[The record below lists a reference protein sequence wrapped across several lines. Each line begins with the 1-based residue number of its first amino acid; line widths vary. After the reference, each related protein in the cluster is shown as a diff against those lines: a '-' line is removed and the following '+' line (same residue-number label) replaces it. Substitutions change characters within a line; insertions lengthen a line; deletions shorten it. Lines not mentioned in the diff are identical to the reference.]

1 LKNKKKRRTATV
13 LVPFSFSLSPSVHGD
28 AVAVGVPSHV
38 RARGHADVHVSVL
51 EKALTCWLHHLH
63 LHKRSTPAI
72 FFFLPLPA
80 AAVVELRFTGEIGR
94 HCTTS
99 T

>member
-1 LKNKKKRRTATV
+1 V
-13 LVPFSFSLSPSVHGD
+13 V
-28 AVAVGVPSHV
+28 
-38 RARGHADVHVSVL
+38 VHVSVL
-51 EKALTCWLHHLH
+51 EKALACWLRHLH
-63 LHKRSTPAI
+63 LHKRSTLAI

-80 AAVVELRFTGEIGR
+80 AAAVKLRFTGEIGR